1 MVVVQHTG
9 SWKGANRRSPRPIGS
24 VAEVEAL
31 EELAGSLRERLLREA
46 GSAEAPGE
54 GDLHARI
61 EDKELHRQSRQ
72 PEDRDEPAYPP
83 GER

>member
-1 MVVVQHTG
+1 MD
-9 SWKGANRRSPRPIGS
+9 
-24 VAEVEAL
+24 AL

-61 EDKELHRQSRQ
+61 GALVERECGLLDSDARAQLVAMVAERSFGLG
-72 PEDRDEPAYPP
+72 PLEPCCSAIP
-83 GER
+83 RSTR